1 MAAEEPPGWRG
12 KAGGFLASSSES
24 RPMAAPSRRSRSR
37 PQRAHALV
45 LAHGWPH
52 CDKLAGPPEPLL
64 RSLRAPGAKLR
75 EAAAR
80 AGTAVA
86 GAAEGAGSVAK
97 STWATTREG
106 WSANVQP
113 RVEPLIR
120 SVSGAATE
128 TGSRLRRGIVDTSN
142 RVAASRVGQRV
153 GQATRS
159 SLERSRSLLAR
170 ADWRQKACVLALTDS
185 GKTTKGGEVI
195 RITSRP
201 PVTVVS
207 EMLFWWQLLE
217 EMPAKYP
224 KTSITLFGVPLE
236 VAVQQANNARL
247 VPHVLAECVNHLI
260 LSGLTTE
267 ELFLREGKKE
277 VLTDLIQV
285 FDEDAHARVPENTEE
300 VDVAALI
307 LLYLQ
312 SLPEPLLTYEL
323 YYAIVDAG
331 SDVQQLKELVSSLPP
346 ANEASLE
353 FLAAL
358 FLRVAQK
365 AELNKMDAHKLATV
379 VAPALLWQKSST
391 AEQEA
396 RAKSS
401 PAHVPAPAGEPL
413 VDGEDAKGSEAAA
426 PTGSDGQPTDIPL
439 ELEPNAEQAA
449 VTAAVQCLI
458 EHHDAIFAPKEA
470 PWQNVSV

>member
-1 MAAEEPPGWRG
+1 MAALRRARWS
-12 KAGGFLASSSES
+12 ALAS
-24 RPMAAPSRRSRSR
+24 R
-37 PQRAHALV
+37 HW
-45 LAHGWPH
+45 G
-52 CDKLAGPPEPLL
+52 
-64 RSLRAPGAKLR
+64 SLRAPGAKLR

-106 WSANVQP
+106 WNANVQP

-120 SVSGAATE
+120 SVSGAAAE

-170 ADWRQKACVLALTDS
+170 ADWRQKASVLALTDP
-185 GKTTKGGEVI
+185 GKTTKGGEVT
-195 RITSRP
+195 R
-201 PVTVVS
+201 
-207 EMLFWWQLLE
+207 
-217 EMPAKYP
+217 
-224 KTSITLFGVPLE
+224 ITLFGVPLE

-300 VDVAALI
+300 IDVAALI

-323 YYAIVDAG
+323 YYAMVDAG

-413 VDGEDAKGSEAAA
+413 VDGADAKASEAAA

-439 ELEPNAEQAA
+439 ELEPNSEQAA

>member
-120 SVSGAATE
+120 SVSGAAAE

-170 ADWRQKACVLALTDS
+170 ADWRQKASVLAPTDS
-185 GKTTKGGEVI
+185 VGLPSRLMSSLLSDGNAAKAEDVTFPKGKTTKGV
-195 RITSRP
+195 
-201 PVTVVS
+201 
-207 EMLFWWQLLE
+207 
-217 EMPAKYP
+217 
-224 KTSITLFGVPLE
+224 FGVPLE

-267 ELFLREGKKE
+267 ELFLKEGKKE

-300 VDVAALI
+300 IDVAALI

-358 FLRVAQK
+358 LLRVAQK

-391 AEQEA
+391 AVQEA
-396 RAKSS
+396 GAKSS
-401 PAHVPAPAGEPL
+401 PAHVPAPVGELL
-413 VDGEDAKGSEAAA
+413 VNGADTKGSEAAA
-426 PTGSDGQPTDIPL
+426 PTGSDELPTDIPL
-439 ELEPNAEQAA
+439 ELEPNSEQAA
-449 VTAAVQCLI
+449 VIAAVQCLI